1 MTKPTKPPKPTPTP
15 SLADRIY
22 ATGRTA
28 PTGQW
33 ATITVRLPW
42 ETHLA
47 VRRHVLDMRAAGVK
61 TSIAE
66 TVNHA
71 LLFYMSAH
79 PLR

>member
-1 MTKPTKPPKPTPTP
+1 MMKPTKKISSAP
-15 SLADRIY
+15 S
-22 ATGRTA
+22 
-28 PTGQW
+28 PSGQW
-33 ATITVRLPW
+33 STITVRIQW

-71 LLFYMSAH
+71 LLYYLNADH
-79 PLR
+79 LR